1 MTPATARKPRRAP
14 THGRRPRSAA
24 PRAPRRV
31 SGPAGGKH
39 LAVTPGGGV
48 ALPRPGAHRRGS
60 TGVFERVRALPDHR
74 LVDRALRGR
83 AWIWLIGIALLGIV
97 TMQVSLLKL
106 NAGISRAVETS
117 GTLERQN
124 AELEASVA
132 RLSSGERI
140 RGAAAKRG
148 MVAPPAGDVAYVSV
162 RPGRDAARAVS
173 RMTPPS
179 SAAQELMAND
189 GRPTDVTA
197 APLAAQAPAPA
208 ADPAA
213 AAPQPDPAATTAPVA
228 PQPDPNAAAAQ
239 EAPATAPAPTPAP
252 APTETA
258 PVAPQPD
265 PSTAQAAPATA
276 APAGQGG

>member
-1 MTPATARKPRRAP
+1 MSPATARKPRRAP
-14 THGRRPRSAA
+14 THGRRPRSA
-24 PRAPRRV
+24 APRRV

-60 TGVFERVRALPDHR
+60 TGVFERIRALPDHR

-83 AWIWLIGIALLGIV
+83 VWIWLIGIALLGIV
-97 TMQVSLLKL
+97 AMQVSLLKL

-124 AELEASVA
+124 AELEGSIA
-132 RLSSGERI
+132 RMSSGERI
-140 RGAAAKRG
+140 RAAATKRG
-148 MVAPPAGDVAYVSV
+148 MVTPPAGDVAYVSV
-162 RPGRDAARAVS
+162 RPGRDAARAVT

-197 APLAAQAPAPA
+197 APLGTEAPA
-208 ADPAA
+208 DPA
-213 AAPQPDPAATTAPVA
+213 AAPQPDPATTAPA
-228 PQPDPNAAAAQ
+228 TPQPDPNAAAAP
-239 EAPATAPAPTPAP
+239 PAAAP

-276 APAGQGG
+276 APAGQG

>member
-1 MTPATARKPRRAP
+1 MTPATARKSRSAP
-14 THGRRPRSAA
+14 AHGRGPRPAA

-39 LAVTPGGGV
+39 LAVTPAGSV

-60 TGVFERVRALPDHR
+60 TGVFERIRALPDHR

-83 AWIWLIGIALLGIV
+83 VWIWLIGIALLGIV

-124 AELEASVA
+124 AELEGSIA

-148 MVAPPAGDVAYVSV
+148 MVTPPAGDVAYVSV
-162 RPGRDAARAVS
+162 RPGRDAARAVT

-179 SAAQELMAND
+179 SAAQELMANG
-189 GRPTDVTA
+189 GRPNDVTG
-197 APLAAQAPAPA
+197 APLGAQATAPA
-208 ADPAA
+208 TDPAA
-213 AAPQPDPAATTAPVA
+213 AAVAPQPDPAATTAPVA

-239 EAPATAPAPTPAP
+239 QAPAP

-258 PVAPQPD
+258 PVTPQPD
-265 PSTAQAAPATA
+265 PSTAQAAPGTA
-276 APAGQGG
+276 APAGQG